1 MSETES
7 PPETD
12 ATPSSAPLSG
22 AVSSSAVSSSA
33 AVEPAIAELL
43 RLFAGPL
50 SEVRFPGVDHTIL
63 SALASEVELAQA
75 EVEQA
80 RALLASSL
88 AALEARRLELHARAQ
103 RAKAYAR
110 VYAEGN
116 APLQA
121 ELDRVVLPK
130 PGPQAA
136 PSVQRASDVEP
147 KKRGR
152 PRKVR
157 EGSSLFEPTPMLE
170 APAAE

>member
-7 PPETD
+7 PSETD
-12 ATPSSAPLSG
+12 ATPSSAPLSR
-22 AVSSSAVSSSA
+22 AVSSSP
-33 AVEPAIAELL
+33 AVEPAIVELL
-43 RLFAGPL
+43 KLFAGPL
-50 SEVRFPGVDHTIL
+50 SEVRFPDVDHATL
-63 SALASEVELAQA
+63 SALASEVELAQL

-80 RALLASSL
+80 RALLAASL
-88 AALEARRLELHARAQ
+88 SALEARRLELHARAQ

-121 ELDRVVLPK
+121 ELDRIVVPK
-130 PGPQAA
+130 PGQHAA
-136 PSVQRASDVEP
+136 PSAQGAAELEP

-157 EGSSLFEPTPMLE
+157 EVSSLFEAAPMLE

>member
-12 ATPSSAPLSG
+12 AIPSSAPLSG
-22 AVSSSAVSSSA
+22 AVSSSP